1 MLRVQKLQ
9 RPTRRSGYRLE
20 PGKATYVRGLRIV
33 NQNSFAVYVDKF
45 TKAKAKK
52 RKKKK

>member
-9 RPTRRSGYRLE
+9 RPTKRSGHCLE

-45 TKAKAKK
+45 TRKPVKKK
-52 RKKKK
+52 RRK